1 MIEMLPLLPLCLQDA
16 DEIMQSHSKHGEE
29 TSMQTLQSTEGPG
42 TGDGSQAMVS
52 LKA

>member
-1 MIEMLPLLPLCLQDA
+1 MIQILPLLPLSLQDV
-16 DEIMQSHSKHGEE
+16 DEIMQSHIKRDEE
-29 TSMQTLQSTEGPG
+29 TPLQTWQRSEGPR